1 MAEDD
6 VMHITLTKRDKGQTW
21 ASPILGEGQL
31 DPHTTDLEQ
40 KRLMLQ
46 RFQEE
51 VIIALILDFYNACYA
66 PVFIDAIFIILLNVV
81 VNFTVGLPISSF
93 TFILLHDFGNWSQML
108 DVIL

>member
-21 ASPILGEGQL
+21 TSPILGEGQL
-31 DPHTTDLEQ
+31 DPYTSDIEQ

-51 VIIALILDFYNACYA
+51 VIITLVLYSYSGCCV
-66 PVFIDAIFIILLNVV
+66 PLLNLVV
-81 VNFTVGLPISSF
+81 SFTIGLPTSSSLSF
-93 TFILLHDFGNWSQML
+93 TFIVLMILEAGCKCLLSSSYDLF
-108 DVIL
+108 